1 MPTDRDSD
9 DTDHHF
15 TQHLD
20 YQDYTTPISFRVTYE
35 GEDTLLPAV
44 EIGRILDHEFDLVRG
59 QTFDSSGGGLGSDEK
74 DWWGSAFDGSAVNN
88 PEEVIEAI
96 QELLDNYNETPEDI
110 PEQGQDE
117 WEQWTVVI
125 KDICGVDEIDN
136 VECSRLRRYSE
147 PSVEGISECGPS
159 VLRWQRGQV
168 TYHNLLLVSHW

>member
-59 QTFDSSGGGLGSDEK
+59 QTFGRVAK
-74 DWWGSAFDGSAVNN
+74 R
-88 PEEVIEAI
+88 
-96 QELLDNYNETPEDI
+96 
-110 PEQGQDE
+110 
-117 WEQWTVVI
+117 
-125 KDICGVDEIDN
+125 
-136 VECSRLRRYSE
+136 SRLCRWYSQ
-147 PSVEGISECGPS
+147 
-159 VLRWQRGQV
+159 LRG
-168 TYHNLLLVSHW
+168 HS